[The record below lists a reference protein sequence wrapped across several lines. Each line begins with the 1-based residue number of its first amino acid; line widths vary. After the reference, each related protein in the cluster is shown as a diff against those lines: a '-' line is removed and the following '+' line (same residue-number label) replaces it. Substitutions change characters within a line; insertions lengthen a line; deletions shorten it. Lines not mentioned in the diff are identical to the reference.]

1 MKYKCTPIMVDV
13 ATPVWEILP
22 LFQLGQI
29 SIGSQKIESNRIGS
43 KIHVNRGGCQMC
55 AHQFWWV
62 WPLQL
67 RRYHYSQKQTNFPFN
82 HGL

>member
-1 MKYKCTPIMVDV
+1 MKYECTPIMVDV

-55 AHQFWWV
+55 AH
-62 WPLQL
+62 
-67 RRYHYSQKQTNFPFN
+67 
-82 HGL
+82 